1 MRVAQA
7 DSDDHQPDVGGVISE
22 VIE

>member
-1 MRVAQA
+1 MKIAQA
-7 DSDDHQPDVGGVISE
+7 DSDDHQPDVGGGISE